1 MVLEVRYRKIQN
13 CYYKSILF
21 VKVFGYTKLLLMTIW
36 RSLGCCISVGL
47 DSVGFVRGRRTA
59 ARCGFEDGVDDHL
72 GGLFP
77 CPHLVKL
84 WRGFVGC

>member
-1 MVLEVRYRKIQN
+1 MILEVRYRKIQN

-47 DSVGFVRGRRTA
+47 LFGHGAWVLRRIQW
-59 ARCGFEDGVDDHL
+59 
-72 GGLFP
+72 GL
-77 CPHLVKL
+77 
-84 WRGFVGC
+84 